1 MTWTN
6 MIQVQITKS
15 FIDVCMQDDMRFN
28 VEQLIIA
35 ESNGHNYGFKNV
47 IETNRNVLMCL
58 LARGMRTKI
67 SAASNIGKI

>member
-1 MTWTN
+1 
-6 MIQVQITKS
+6 
-15 FIDVCMQDDMRFN
+15 MRFN

-35 ESNGHNYGFKNV
+35 ESNGHNYGSKNV

-58 LARGMRTKI
+58 LARGTRTKI